1 MKIEFA
7 SFQTFGKCK
16 RLGVSDK
23 CRIVLKNIV
32 TILFLSFQK
41 ELEDLNKWGLNIFNV
56 ARYSHNRP
64 LTCIMYAIFQV
75 CDFLFKSAVLLQHY
89 FSFSLLSVLLPSTV

>member
-1 MKIEFA
+1 LENA
-7 SFQTFGKCK
+7 RGA
-16 RLGVSDK
+16 SDK
-23 CRIVLKNIV
+23 CRIVLQKIV
-32 TILFLSFQK
+32 TDLFLYFQK

-75 CDFLFKSAVLLQHY
+75 RDFVIKFAVRLQHY
-89 FSFSLLSVLLPSTV
+89 FHF

>member
-1 MKIEFA
+1 MNFREMQNCLEKHE
-7 SFQTFGKCK
+7 
-16 RLGVSDK
+16 
-23 CRIVLKNIV
+23 
-32 TILFLSFQK
+32 TILFLCSPK

-75 CDFLFKSAVLLQHY
+75 CIPSRNLLLPA
-89 FSFSLLSVLLPSTV
+89 LLSSLVPLCLSALPSTV

>member
-1 MKIEFA
+1 M
-7 SFQTFGKCK
+7 
-16 RLGVSDK
+16 SDK
-23 CRIVLKNIV
+23 CRIVLKSVV
-32 TILFLSFQK
+32 TVLFLSFQK

-75 CDFLFKSAVLLQHY
+75 SDLLMKFALLLHDC
-89 FSFSLLSVLLPSTV
+89 FSF